1 MSTAPDRHISGAL
14 ELPGEQSGRRFS
26 LLDLRNIALFA
37 LAYLA
42 AYGCSRFFAQ
52 RTGTRLWL
60 PDSVFLCA
68 LLLAPRK
75 KWWLY
80 VLMTTPIR
88 FIPGVRAPAAA
99 WFLWLTWANDMLKGL
114 LAARLLQFANGIP
127 IRLNSVRKYATYL
140 GIAVIL
146 TPMLSAFFGAL
157 LRHLALRHA
166 YWPAF
171 GQWLLGDILANLVI
185 TPTLLLWFSR
195 DYCSLCPR
203 LLETVLWAIGFA
215 LCLSYT
221 VLYAG
226 FDQSILAVYAPFPFL
241 VWAALRL
248 GAIGASTGLS
258 LTTMFVI
265 LGISRHQGPFSY
277 LLAEHMHF
285 LQLFLAILS
294 LPIMFVAILFE
305 ERQTVEER
313 LRENQRELKNNV
325 ERNRDLAGRLI
336 HAQEEERKRI
346 ARELHDD
353 VSQQIALLAIGLDNL
368 AGSSSGTTAP
378 DQSQLP
384 ELRRRLGEVAESV
397 RDVAHQLHSATLQH
411 LGIVRG
417 LEVLCRTFSQQHR
430 VEVKFE
436 AEVMQEPSDEVSLCL
451 FRVAQ
456 EALNNA
462 VKHGHASQISVN
474 LIQVAKMLHLK
485 VADTGAGFDPAAASE
500 GLGLVSMRERLRMA
514 GGTLKITSFR
524 DQGTVIEAVV
534 DLVAGSHN

>member
-1 MSTAPDRHISGAL
+1 MSAAPDTHISGAL
-14 ELPGEQSGRRFS
+14 ELQGNLSRRYFS
-26 LLDLRNIALFA
+26 FQDLRNIALFG
-37 LAYLA
+37 LFYLA
-42 AYGCSRFFAQ
+42 SYVCSRFFAQ

-60 PDSVFLCA
+60 PDAVFLCA

-80 VLMTTPIR
+80 VLMTMPIR
-88 FIPGVRAPAAA
+88 FVPGVRAPVAA
-99 WFLWLTWANDMLKGL
+99 WFLWLTWTNDVVKGL
-114 LAARLLQFANGIP
+114 LTARLLQFANGIP
-127 IRLNSVRKYATYL
+127 IRLNSVRKYANYL
-140 GIAVIL
+140 GIAVVL
-146 TPMLSAFFGAL
+146 APMLSAFFGAL
-157 LRHLALRHA
+157 LRHLALGHP

-171 GQWLLGDILANLVI
+171 GQWLLGDVLANLVI
-185 TPTLLLWFSR
+185 TPTLFLWFSR
-195 DYCSLCPR
+195 DYLSLRPR
-203 LLETVLWAIGFA
+203 LLETVIWATGFA

-221 VLYAG
+221 ALYAG

-277 LLAEHMHF
+277 LLSQHMHF

-305 ERQTVEER
+305 ERQAVEER
-313 LRENQRELKNNV
+313 LRENQKELKKNV

-346 ARELHDD
+346 ARELHDN
-353 VSQQIALLAIGLDNL
+353 VSQQIALMANGLSNL
-368 AGSSSGTTAP
+368 ANPSFSETGL
-378 DQSQLP
+378 DQSQLS
-384 ELRRRLGEVAESV
+384 ELRHRVEDVGESV
-397 RDVAHQLHSATLQH
+397 REVAHQLHSATLQH

-417 LEVLCRTFSQQHR
+417 LEGLCRTFSQQHH
-430 VEVKFE
+430 VEVKLE
-436 AEVMQEPSDEVSLCL
+436 TEPMPRLADQLSLCL

-462 VKHGHASQISVN
+462 LRHGHATQITIKLQRKGGSLLLQIS
-474 LIQVAKMLHLK
+474 
-485 VADTGAGFDPAAASE
+485 DSGSGFNPAVVSE
-500 GLGLVSMRERLRMA
+500 GLGFVSMRERLRMV
-514 GGTLKITSFR
+514 GGTLAIESSSGN
-524 DQGTVIEAVV
+524 GTVIEAVV
-534 DLVAGSHN
+534 DDAA